1 MESEKMELNA
11 SLVESLSMIED
22 PRIERTKDHDLL
34 DILVLSVMAVI
45 CGAEGWEDIETFGR
59 LRKDWLRQFIR
70 LRNGIPSHDTISR
83 VFRIIRPGA
92 FQEAFLAW
100 VKQLG
105 DIEGLNIV
113 AIDGKS
119 LRRSHDAKSFR
130 KMLHTVCAFSAAN
143 HVVLGMKSV
152 DEKSNEIVAIPELL
166 KQLTLKGMI
175 ITIDAMGTQKE
186 IAEQIVDGGADYVLA
201 VKDNHPT
208 LHAAIAEHF
217 DSIYDDEEKAG
228 TKQITRKNKGHGRE
242 ETRQFTHS
250 PIPESM
256 SEIVKQWKDAKSIGQ
271 VNTVV
276 YRQGKEVGEIRY
288 YLSSLPVGVK
298 KFAESVRQHWS
309 IENSLHWVLDMTFNE
324 DQSRIRKGNSA
335 ENFALLRRF
344 ALNIIRQDTSPA
356 TSKLSIRKRRK
367 IAAWDPNYLLN
378 IMATAT

>member
-1 MESEKMELNA
+1 M
-11 SLVESLSMIED
+11 
-22 PRIERTKDHDLL
+22 R
-34 DILVLSVMAVI
+34 
-45 CGAEGWEDIETFGR
+45 AEGWEDIETFGR

-119 LRRSHDAKSFR
+119 LRRSHDAKSFK

-186 IAEQIVDGGADYVLA
+186 IAEQIIDGGADYVLA

-276 YRQGKEVGEIRY
+276 YREGKEVGEIRY
-288 YLSSLPVGVK
+288 YLSSLPVGVN

-324 DQSRIRKGNSA
+324 DQSRIRKENSA